1 MSKQLVLCN
10 DRKWCLLTNWQS
22 WPQQKLEDV
31 ELDSTFAGKL
41 GDLLF
46 MFLST
51 WCFFCGYWYLM
62 SITGISL
69 PRICTFFLTRKFTD
83 KVDLSKN
90 WKTLIWIPPLQGN
103 QVTFFLKILNKYFRF
118 KFLPTWCPFLWIL
131 ISFLHHWVHKD
142 LLFLEAVFFSHPEI
156 FKRLKSADYI
166 RWVKMSRRG
175 GRRLKPSVGGRPV
188 MSTVQKILCSSILI
202 QTLCVK
208 GRQVLGLF
216 ANCGGFDSKAASQ
229 RQGICHSHFAF
240 ALCVKPQ

>member
-1 MSKQLVLCN
+1 MGKQLVLCN

-51 WCFFCGYWYLM
+51 WCSFCGYWYLM

-103 QVTFFLKILNKYFRF
+103 QVTFFWKLSTNIFDSSSCQRDALFYGSWYLFSI
-118 KFLPTWCPFLWIL
+118 TGYT
-131 ISFLHHWVHKD
+131 D

-156 FKRLKSADYI
+156 CKRLKSADYI